1 MIVTERRAVLWI
13 KSLERLQGLED
24 LRFGQAGQPEALK
37 QVDLLD
43 RVAWLHITALHPG
56 IYEEK
61 RVNPSAA
68 VIEFY
73 EHNKRTIHTVD
84 HKRKRYLRSNNL
96 RNVLFLCVSPFHRNV
111 SKNRN
116 TAMQ

>member
-1 MIVTERRAVLWI
+1 MIVTERRTVLWI

-24 LRFGQAGQPEALK
+24 LRFGQAGQSEALE

-56 IYEEK
+56 ICEK
-61 RVNPSAA
+61 SRVNPSAA

-73 EHNKRTIHTVD
+73 MHNKRTIH
-84 HKRKRYLRSNNL
+84 KSQKGKKYA
-96 RNVLFLCVSPFHRNV
+96 F
-111 SKNRN
+111 
-116 TAMQ
+116 Q